1 MKTNLQ
7 WEKVSRWVPRDGG
20 QWEATTKRQEEITGH
35 NGYVHYHDYSDGLM
49 GTYTSNL
56 IKFTL

>member
-1 MKTNLQ
+1 M
-7 WEKVSRWVPRDGG
+7 PRDRG
-20 QWEATTKRQEEITGH
+20 QWEATTKRQEETPGG

-49 GTYTSNL
+49 GVYTSNL